1 MVTDVDATLVTAAR
15 DGDKA
20 ALEEV
25 VAAYLPLVYNI
36 VGRALTRDTEV
47 DDTVQDVMLHVVR
60 ALPDLR
66 DPEAFRSWLVAIT
79 MNQVRS
85 HHRPRQSEPHPLDVF
100 DTLPDPHADFAE
112 LTVWKL
118 RLTGQRQE
126 TARAAAWL
134 DDDHRDLLSLW
145 WLVESGQLSRADLV
159 AATGA
164 NPHAVT
170 VRIGRMKKQLD
181 TARGIVRALAATPR
195 CPDLTAVTADWP
207 GVPGPLWRK
216 RIARHTQGCDRCRNT
231 ASDLVPVEGLLAGLA
246 LVPLPVG
253 LVGKVTSNLPCFPA
267 GPPQAHHRPSH
278 RKPKARHDHWK
289 TKVAAAVVAVTAI
302 GGTAAVLEPETGSP
316 TPRSAPA
323 LAPSPPAEEA
333 SATTASQPAGT
344 SSVPVAAGAIDR
356 PVAPSPAGPAAVPS
370 SATSPSLTPTPTRS
384 TTPSTSPT
392 PSTPATPSPR
402 ASATTASAA
411 PATAT
416 PSAASSA
423 SGPAGTTEAEEQVL
437 AVMNRARADQGLPA
451 LHRTT
456 ALNRSANGHSHVMLS
471 GCGLI
476 HTCPGEPHLG
486 ARGPATAE
494 NIGNGGPVA
503 AAPEAIGG
511 MAVGLTNSMLAET
524 APDDGHRRNI
534 LDCSF
539 RHVGISI
546 VRDGSGRVWM
556 TQDFSG

>member
-15 DGDKA
+15 DGDRA
-20 ALEEV
+20 ALEELV
-25 VAAYLPLVYNI
+25 TAYLPLVYNI
-36 VGRALTRDTEV
+36 VGRALAKDAEV
-47 DDTVQDVMLHVVR
+47 DDAVQDVMLHVVR
-60 ALPDLR
+60 GLPGLR

-85 HHRPRQSEPHPLDVF
+85 HHRPRQTEPHALDVF

-118 RLTGQRQE
+118 RLSGQRQE

-145 WLVESGQLSRADLV
+145 WLVESDQLSRADLV

-164 NPHAVT
+164 NPHLVT

-195 CPDLTAVTADWP
+195 CPDLTAVTAGWP

-216 RIARHTQGCDRCRNT
+216 RIARHTQSCDRCRNT

-253 LVGKVTSNLPCFPA
+253 LVGKVTSNLPCSPA
-267 GPPQAHHRPSH
+267 GPPQAPSRASH
-278 RKPKARHDHWK
+278 RKPKARHDHWR

-302 GGTAAVLEPETGSP
+302 GGTAAVLQPETGNP
-316 TPRSAPA
+316 TTRSAPA
-323 LAPSPPAEEA
+323 PSAPPSPSADDVTASPPAGPP
-333 SATTASQPAGT
+333 SA
-344 SSVPVAAGAIDR
+344 PVAAGALDGQLTS
-356 PVAPSPAGPAAVPS
+356 SPTRPAAVPS
-370 SATSPSLTPTPTRS
+370 SATSP
-384 TTPSTSPT
+384 TPSASGAPSRKESAAAASTA
-392 PSTPATPSPR
+392 PSTAAP
-402 ASATTASAA
+402 SAA
-411 PATAT
+411 P
-416 PSAASSA
+416 SA
-423 SGPAGTTEAEEQVL
+423 SGPAGATEAEEQVL
-437 AVMNRARADQGLPA
+437 AVINRARADQGLDA

-456 ALNRSANGHSHVMLS
+456 ALNRSANEHSQAMLS
-471 GCGLI
+471 GCGLH

-486 ARGPATAE
+486 ARGPATGE
-494 NIGNGGPVA
+494 NIGSGGPVA
-503 AAPEAIGG
+503 DAPGAIGG
-511 MAVGLTNSMLAET
+511 MAVDVTNAMLAET

-534 LDCSF
+534 LDCAF
-539 RHVGISI
+539 RHVGISV

-556 TQDFSG
+556 TQDFSR